1 MATKAEEFKVILVGE
16 SGVGKTSFVIRF
28 ADSKF
33 QNVYESTVGVDCKK
47 VRVNVE
53 GTPADLQ
60 IWDTA
65 GQERFKS
72 IVNRFFRNADGVI
85 IMYDVTK
92 KDTFD
97 EIPWWIKE
105 TREYLT
111 GVPIFLVGNKN
122 DDGSQPEVLEELAQD
137 LAEENRLY
145 LYQTSAR
152 DNMNVSEVFQ
162 ELAAMMVADR
172 KKAQEPDESTKLCE
186 RSIDSAYDVRKV
198 LLTSDRQ
205 TPKKSCCA
213 YFESPDT
220 KAHVV

>member
-1 MATKAEEFKVILVGE
+1 MAAEEFKVILVGE

-28 ADSKF
+28 ADSRF

-47 VRVNVE
+47 VQVTVDE
-53 GTPADLQ
+53 TPVYLQ

-72 IVNRFFRNADGVI
+72 IVNRFFRSADGAI

-92 KDTFD
+92 KETFD
-97 EIPWWIKE
+97 EVPWWIKE
-105 TREYLT
+105 TKEHLT
-111 GVPIFLVGNKN
+111 GIPIFLVGNKN
-122 DDGSQPEVLEELAQD
+122 DDGSQPEVLDELAQD

-145 LYQTSAR
+145 LFQTSAK
-152 DNMNVSEVFQ
+152 DNVNVTEVFNQ
-162 ELAAMMVADR
+162 LAAMMLADR
-172 KKAQEPDESTKLCE
+172 KKAQEPDESTRLCE

-198 LLTSDRQ
+198 FLAPEQ
-205 TPKKSCCA
+205 KTPKKSCCG
-213 YFESPDT
+213 YFESPET

>member
-1 MATKAEEFKVILVGE
+1 MAVEEFKVILVGE

-47 VRVNVE
+47 VQVTIEDKQV
-53 GTPADLQ
+53 DLQ

-72 IVNRFFRNADGVI
+72 IIFRSADGAI

-92 KDTFD
+92 KETFD
-97 EIPWWIKE
+97 EIPWWVKE
-105 TREYLT
+105 TREHLS
-111 GVPIFLVGNKN
+111 GIPIFLVGNKN

-145 LYQTSAR
+145 LYHTSAK
-152 DNMNVSEVFQ
+152 DNLNVSEVFND
-162 ELAAMMVADR
+162 LAIMMLADR

-198 LLTSDRQ
+198 YLTADPKPS
-205 TPKKSCCA
+205 KKSCCS

-220 KAHVV
+220 KAHVI

>member
-1 MATKAEEFKVILVGE
+1 MCFLL
-16 SGVGKTSFVIRF
+16 F
-28 ADSKF
+28 
-33 QNVYESTVGVDCKK
+33 
-47 VRVNVE
+47 
-53 GTPADLQ
+53 P
-60 IWDTA
+60 
-65 GQERFKS
+65 
-72 IVNRFFRNADGVI
+72 
-85 IMYDVTK
+85 
-92 KDTFD
+92 
-97 EIPWWIKE
+97 
-105 TREYLT
+105 TR
-111 GVPIFLVGNKN
+111 IVGNKN